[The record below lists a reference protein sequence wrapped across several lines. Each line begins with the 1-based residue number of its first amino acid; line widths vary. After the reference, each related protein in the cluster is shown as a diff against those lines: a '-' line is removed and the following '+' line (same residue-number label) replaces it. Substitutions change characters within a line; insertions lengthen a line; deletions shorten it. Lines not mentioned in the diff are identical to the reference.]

1 MAHEPVNFSELRGV
15 RYLHLGS
22 EWIQGAMRLNS
33 PNSIELEYAEQMMGW
48 LLFLEPSINFEVLQ
62 LGLGTGTLSKFCHH
76 LNNDIQVSAVE
87 INPAVIVASKVMFD
101 LPIESDRMTVIQ
113 DDALAYVKN
122 SKNYKTKDV
131 IQVDLY
137 DGSASGPALSSL
149 DFYKGCA
156 NTLKDTGVITVNLF
170 GRHSS
175 FKENINNI
183 CEAFEDRVL
192 LFPEVHDCNVVA
204 IAFKGPPLKVSWK
217 DLNARANDI
226 TKRWGL
232 PASKWVRGIKKVNA
246 RQDSCLA
253 I

>member
-156 NTLKDTGVITVNLF
+156 NTLKDTGVLTVNLF

-183 CEAFEDRVL
+183 CEAFDNRVL
-192 LFPEVHDCNVVA
+192 LFPESHDCNVVA
-204 IAFKGPPLKVSWK
+204 IAFKGPLLEVEWKEVSKRAKLIMEKTGLATNTWASG
-217 DLNARANDI
+217 LHRENAHQENKLSI
-226 TKRWGL
+226 
-232 PASKWVRGIKKVNA
+232 
-246 RQDSCLA
+246 
-253 I
+253 

>member
-1 MAHEPVNFSELRGV
+1 MVHEPVNFSELRGV

-76 LNNDIQVSAVE
+76 LNSDIQVSAVE

-156 NTLKDTGVITVNLF
+156 NTLKDTGVLTVNLF

-226 TKRWGL
+226 TRRWGL

-246 RQDSCLA
+246 RQDSCLE

>member
-48 LLFLEPSINFEVLQ
+48 LLFLEPSINFEILQ

-156 NTLKDTGVITVNLF
+156 NTLKDTGVLTVNLF

>member
-156 NTLKDTGVITVNLF
+156 NTLKDTGVLTVNLF

-204 IAFKGPPLKVSWK
+204 IAFKGPSLKVSWK
-217 DLNARANDI
+217 HLNARANDI

-246 RQDSCLA
+246 RQDSCLE

>member
-22 EWIQGAMRLNS
+22 EWIQGAMRLNA

-48 LLFLEPSINFEVLQ
+48 LLFLEPCIGFDVLQ

-87 INPAVIVASKVMFD
+87 INPAVIVAAKVMFD
-101 LPIESDRMTVIQ
+101 LPVESDRMTVVQ
-113 DDALAYVKN
+113 DDALAYVKK
-122 SKNYKTKDV
+122 SKNYNTKNV

-149 DFYKGCA
+149 EFYQGCA
-156 NTLKDTGVITVNLF
+156 NTLKDTGILTVNLF

-175 FKENINNI
+175 FKENINNL
-183 CEAFEDRVL
+183 CEAFSDRVL

-204 IAFKGPPLKVSWK
+204 IAFKGPSLKVSWK
-217 DLNARANDI
+217 ELNIRANEI

-232 PASKWVRGIKKVNA
+232 PAAKWVRGIKKVNA
-246 RQDSCLA
+246 RQDACLE

>member
-156 NTLKDTGVITVNLF
+156 NTLKDTGVLTVNLF